1 MQDALQH
8 CCCSW
13 TCVAVLNQNVF
24 TGAYGQQY
32 MPPAPQQDDD
42 DELFGQVRRGH
53 VCQFM
58 YTLCSAA
65 SNMGCLS
72 AHVQA

>member
-58 YTLCSAA
+58 
-65 SNMGCLS
+65 
-72 AHVQA
+72 